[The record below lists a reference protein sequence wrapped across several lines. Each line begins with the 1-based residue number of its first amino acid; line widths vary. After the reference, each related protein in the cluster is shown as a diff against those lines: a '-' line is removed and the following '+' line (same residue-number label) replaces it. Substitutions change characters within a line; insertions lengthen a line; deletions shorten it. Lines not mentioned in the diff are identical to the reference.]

1 MLWTILPK
9 SSARAWLGPP
19 ARIKLATTKA
29 VVRFNLVVV
38 IGVLFLRGSLVLV
51 FVFVLRGTGVI
62 LLVLVFV
69 LPAIFIR
76 NSEMALE
83 QAELVD
89 VDVAHEV
96 DYGQLAGFGNQ
107 DHQPGDIV
115 ALLHHVDLVVFA

>member
-19 ARIKLATTKA
+19 ARIKLATTKE

-38 IGVLFLRGSLVLV
+38 IGVLFLRGRLVLV
-51 FVFVLRGTGVI
+51 FVFVFVFRRPGAIIV
-62 LLVLVFV
+62 VLAFV
-69 LPAIFIR
+69 LAAIFIR

-96 DYGQLAGFGNQ
+96 DYGQLAG
-107 DHQPGDIV
+107 
-115 ALLHHVDLVVFA
+115 